1 MNNIQMKVT
10 NHSTEDIIILLSEE
24 DASRSNMSSAE
35 NILSEESVNHDS
47 NNIPLPEMFSTSEE
61 QSTCVV
67 LEKRR
72 KKKVP
77 RALSQIKKMQK
88 STNLLIPKKSFGRLV
103 REIAQELG
111 DDLRFQEDA
120 LLALQ
125 EAAEAHLIEVFKRA
139 NTNAI
144 HARRLGINASDW
156 KMAMNS

>member
-1 MNNIQMKVT
+1 MNNIQMEIT
-10 NHSTEDIIILLSEE
+10 NHSTEESSILFSEE
-24 DASRSNMSSAE
+24 IKHSVSSTE
-35 NILSEESVNHDS
+35 NILSEESVHHDS
-47 NNIPLPEMFSTSEE
+47 NNILPTSEE
-61 QSTCVV
+61 ENTTCVV

-120 LLALQ
+120 ILALQ
-125 EAAEAHLIEVFKRA
+125 EAAEAYLIEVFKRA

-144 HARRLGINASDW
+144 HAHRLGINASDW

>member
-1 MNNIQMKVT
+1 MNNIQMEVT
-10 NHSTEDIIILLSEE
+10 NHSTEEINILLSEE
-24 DASRSNMSSAE
+24 IRHSGSSAE
-35 NILSEESVNHDS
+35 NILSEEGVHHDS
-47 NNIPLPEMFSTSEE
+47 NNIPSREMLPPSEE
-61 QSTCVV
+61 ESTTCVV

-120 LLALQ
+120 ILALQ